1 MAGKPK
7 IYIVVALS
15 VIAISA
21 AAIAQILI
29 GRAREADRL
38 RTLTESKEPFSTTQ
52 SCPNMLIKR
61 GNKIVMYNRDADP
74 SDGTFPRTFENI
86 DEYIEFVESQ
96 REKGIRCPVLF
107 LQEETDVQ
115 GNDVLRAR
123 PSPTDMA
130 AGAHITPAHSTTL
143 NMSAAAKLN
152 GISAP
157 AATGAKDSAYA
168 PFDAHGF
175 DVGKITALDEVHA
188 STETNTG
195 DCSENQV
202 DSNWCGVSFTAS
214 AVAGGKYADNEIYKP
229 VYSSAN
235 IRH

>member
-1 MAGKPK
+1 MAGKIK
-7 IYIVVALS
+7 ISFIVALS

-21 AAIAQILI
+21 AAIAQLLI
-29 GRAREADRL
+29 VRARKAD
-38 RTLTESKEPFSTTQ
+38 TLLDKTKESFSTNQ

-61 GNKIVMYNRDADP
+61 GDKIIMYNRDADP
-74 SDGTFPRTFENI
+74 SDGTYPRTFENI

-107 LQEETDVQ
+107 LQQETDIQ

-130 AGAHITPAHSTTL
+130 AGARITPAHSAIL
-143 NMSAAAKLN
+143 PMSAAAKLN
-152 GISAP
+152 NMTPSSSSSNS
-157 AATGAKDSAYA
+157 TYA

-175 DVGKITALDEVHA
+175 DVGRITALDEVHA

-195 DCSENQV
+195 ECSENQM
-202 DSNWCGVSFTAS
+202 DSNWCGVAFTAN
-214 AVAGGKYADNEIYKP
+214 AVAGGKYAENEIYKP